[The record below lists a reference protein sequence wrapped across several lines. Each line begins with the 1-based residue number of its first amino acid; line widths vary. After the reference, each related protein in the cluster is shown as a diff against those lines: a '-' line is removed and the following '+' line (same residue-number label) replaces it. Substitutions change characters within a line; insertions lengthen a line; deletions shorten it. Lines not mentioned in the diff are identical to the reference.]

1 MGKTVLSR
9 FLLEYFEN
17 LSPPRKTV
25 HFFFSDRDSTRRS
38 PINFLKA
45 AIHQFI
51 QHSSRSFTKYVKPRL
66 DKFGPE
72 VHTSLG
78 LLWDIFYEMT
88 QDSSLGPVVCVL
100 DALDE
105 ADPKTWEDLIKRL
118 GNNFSHTPS
127 STHFKFIITSRPY
140 NKINT
145 HFSRFC
151 VLRLRAENE
160 DHHIHQ
166 DITLFVEAEVPRLA
180 EHRKYPE
187 NLQKMVKDALITG
200 SGGMFLWVH
209 LMLAILWQTPV
220 SDVRQ
225 RLEQAPKDIDAVYDR
240 IIAELSPQLADT
252 ATKILKWLVFGNR
265 PFTVEELSM
274 VSAVERGTFTFNNK
288 TDTIA
293 GDLDLLS
300 PLLRVKGNR
309 VYLVHHTA
317 KEYLLK
323 LNASTTIGRLL
334 PPPQEAHSR
343 MAMTCLD
350 AMDSI
355 GFENEQLSWNDI
367 VILDLSGWHVPF
379 FEKVPAFLRYVASQ
393 WAKHLESS
401 CPISTESELWQ
412 RLLDVLG
419 RPMVRWV
426 LYLWDVRFRKFFPID
441 LSRWPEPPS
450 IPHILL
456 YFSCQFALQA
466 YAQTHR
472 CRADDVDGDGRQL
485 LHLAAEKGCIG
496 MLRALDLSEM
506 DINKRERVEDWII
519 DVHRTA
525 LHVAAFFGWEDV
537 TNFLLEHGA
546 DPVAEQGKIILDEF
560 VRETRCLQ
568 TALHIAA
575 KYNHHSVI
583 KSLLDTGRA
592 EVNAVATTLEIRNTS
607 AFGNGPTLNAKL
619 FRETTLSIAIAHGHQ
634 QVARLLLENGAKS
647 PEELGVSRSE
657 WALLDKRKI
666 VGERFDFE
674 DAIIARYPDDDEGLR
689 AMEIEA
695 RRRANLDERQD

>member
-1 MGKTVLSR
+1 MVEIRDLGLSEVSKGTTKLSDGSDAQPVVNIIFPSNQNSIYEHTKDFIAKLSREVEEDTLPIIFVAHSLGGVIVKDAITKSDMLRERTKLVVFFGTPHRGSSAAEWAEMGARLAKYLLGTTATVVGDLKLNSQMLHRIHDEFTDNAHRHKIRVHSFQEALPYPGLNRRIIEPFSSRLDLGSELETTETIHANHQDMVRFSQKDDEGYNALRSVLRKCIRSIPEDLGDSLDENEQHQVQQFASDYVTARQLVDKAHPGTCEWILSNDDFVSWINGPSTTLWISGHPGMGKTVLAK

-17 LSPPRKTV
+17 SSPPRKTV
-25 HFFFSDRDSTRRS
+25 HFFFSDRDGTRRS

-140 NKINT
+140 DKINT

-265 PFTVEELSM
+265 PLTVDEL
-274 VSAVERGTFTFNNK
+274 N
-288 TDTIA
+288 
-293 GDLDLLS
+293 LLS

-323 LNASTTIGRLL
+323 LNAKQMMWTETGGSFCT
-334 PPPQEAHSR
+334 
-343 MAMTCLD
+343 
-350 AMDSI
+350 
-355 GFENEQLSWNDI
+355 W
-367 VILDLSGWHVPF
+367 
-379 FEKVPAFLRYVASQ
+379 LR
-393 WAKHLESS
+393 K
-401 CPISTESELWQ
+401 
-412 RLLDVLG
+412 
-419 RPMVRWV
+419 
-426 LYLWDVRFRKFFPID
+426 
-441 LSRWPEPPS
+441 
-450 IPHILL
+450 
-456 YFSCQFALQA
+456 
-466 YAQTHR
+466 
-472 CRADDVDGDGRQL
+472 RA
-485 LHLAAEKGCIG
+485 
-496 MLRALDLSEM
+496 
-506 DINKRERVEDWII
+506 
-519 DVHRTA
+519 T
-525 LHVAAFFGWEDV
+525 
-537 TNFLLEHGA
+537 
-546 DPVAEQGKIILDEF
+546 
-560 VRETRCLQ
+560 
-568 TALHIAA
+568 
-575 KYNHHSVI
+575 
-583 KSLLDTGRA
+583 
-592 EVNAVATTLEIRNTS
+592 
-607 AFGNGPTLNAKL
+607 
-619 FRETTLSIAIAHGHQ
+619 
-634 QVARLLLENGAKS
+634 
-647 PEELGVSRSE
+647 
-657 WALLDKRKI
+657 
-666 VGERFDFE
+666 
-674 DAIIARYPDDDEGLR
+674 
-689 AMEIEA
+689 
-695 RRRANLDERQD
+695 